1 MRIILNLDGPF
12 YGDDH
17 DDKTTF
23 EEISI
28 ITINCSHLNSQML
41 LNELNI
47 QS

>member
-1 MRIILNLDGPF
+1 MRIILNRDGPF

-17 DDKTTF
+17 DDKITF
-23 EEISI
+23 EEITK
-28 ITINCSHLNSQML
+28 ITINCSHLKVQML

>member
-12 YGDDH
+12 YGNDR
-17 DDKTTF
+17 DDKTF
-23 EEISI
+23 EEITI
-28 ITINCSHLNSQML
+28 ITINCSRLNTQML